1 MTGKA
6 AKQKTVKAITDGKT
20 LVYLVRH
27 GETTWNAEHR
37 FQGHLD
43 VELSRKGLAQAEAVA
58 KWLATQ
64 PVHFAALFSSDLK
77 RAVQTAQIIGK
88 RVGLI
93 PQLYR
98 GLRELHGGEWQGL
111 LRAEI
116 EARFPGK
123 LDLWDEQL
131 DSFTVPGGESLPAV
145 QRRIYA
151 TYEKIV
157 AEHTGEAIIIVSH
170 GAALTTLLAA
180 LHDWDLVE
188 TWQTRQ
194 ARMGNT
200 GVTVVAHDHHTDSH
214 DLLLLNSSEHL
225 TEEGAAGGA
234 PTPGRDL

>member
-1 MTGKA
+1 MTSKEG
-6 AKQKTVKAITDGKT
+6 KQKTAQAISDGKT

-27 GETTWNAEHR
+27 GETSWNAEHR

-43 VELSRKGLAQAEAVA
+43 VELSRKGLAQAAAVA
-58 KWLATQ
+58 AWIATQ

-77 RAVQTAQIIGK
+77 RAVQTAQIIGR
-88 RVGLI
+88 RVELI

-111 LRAEI
+111 LRTEI

-131 DSFTVPGGESLPAV
+131 DSFTVPGGESLRAV

-157 AEHTGEAIIIVSH
+157 AEHPGEAIIIVSH
-170 GAALTTLLAA
+170 GAALTALLAA
-180 LHDWDLVE
+180 MHDWDLVE
-188 TWQTRQ
+188 TWHSRQ

-200 GVTVVAHDHHTDSH
+200 GVTVVAHDHDRNKH
-214 DLLLLNSSEHL
+214 DLILLNSSEHL
-225 TEEGAAGGA
+225 ADEGSAAKQKSRE
-234 PTPGRDL
+234 RDL